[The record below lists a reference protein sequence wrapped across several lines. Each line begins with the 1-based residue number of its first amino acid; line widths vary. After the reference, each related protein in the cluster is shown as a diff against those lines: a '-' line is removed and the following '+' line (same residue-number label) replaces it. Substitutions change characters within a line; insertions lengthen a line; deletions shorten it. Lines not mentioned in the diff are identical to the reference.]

1 MRLRYHVQVLKKL
14 FETRYFNINLLPDVA
29 GAEMCGTLKNI
40 VALAAGMVDG
50 LGLGP
55 NSKATIMRQVSPGC
69 LAGMLCSVHCMLAV
83 SPPQLSVRRPAP
95 GPAVDA
101 ALVPT
106 VSHMTTKVDAGSPAL
121 VDVCAHAGSRAY

>member
-1 MRLRYHVQVLKKL
+1 VLLLTLAQVLKKL

-55 NSKATIMRQVSPGC
+55 NSKATIMRQVSVW
-69 LAGMLCSVHCMLAV
+69 LFSNALRNVHHRLF
-83 SPPQLSVRRPAP
+83 
-95 GPAVDA
+95 
-101 ALVPT
+101 T
-106 VSHMTTKVDAGSPAL
+106 E
-121 VDVCAHAGSRAY
+121 